1 LCVIFIAQATNT
13 ALPQQA
19 SAVDDAKAEA

>member
-1 LCVIFIAQATNT
+1 VIFIAQATNT